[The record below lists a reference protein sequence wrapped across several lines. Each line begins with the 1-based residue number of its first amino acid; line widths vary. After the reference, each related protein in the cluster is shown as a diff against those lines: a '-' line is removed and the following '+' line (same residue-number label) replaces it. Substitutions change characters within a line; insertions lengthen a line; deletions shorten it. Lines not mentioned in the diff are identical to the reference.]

1 MSQFRFIKKEI
12 VLFFHQQL
20 IKEYGGLNGIRDEG
34 LLDSALAQP
43 HMTISGDYVHKD
55 IFEMAAAYGY
65 HLCNNHPFLDGNK
78 RVALVVMDTF
88 LQVNGWDL
96 IADEKSMYQ
105 IMLQLAES
113 QLTKLELAEWLR
125 KHCENLK

>member
-43 HMTISGDYVHKD
+43 QMTLLGDYAHKD
-55 IFEMAAAYGY
+55 VFEMAAAYGY
-65 HLCNNHPFLDGNK
+65 HLCSNHPFLDGNK
-78 RVALVVMDTF
+78 RIALVVMDSF
-88 LQVNGWDL
+88 FQINGWGL
-96 IADEKSMYQ
+96 TADEKSMYG
-105 IMLQLAES
+105 IMMQLAEG
-113 QLTKLELAEWLR
+113 QLTKLELAKWLR